1 MAGHHHGLVWIE
13 QEGGCDVLASQG
25 GEGHRI
31 GAQIFEQ
38 VVGQG
43 RGGVEIAVFG
53 VDDQGEIAG
62 HQVPHLQQQLQSHR
76 PKGLIKTKAGLVGAD
91 MGRCGLDHR
100 LNPVAGLAEEG
111 AARQAPPRCP
121 ALQHLRVWIKPGHQQ
136 RLAVGD
142 GVGEFD
148 EEAHRPQAVRAR
160 C

>member
-13 QEGGCDVLASQG
+13 QEGGCDVLARQG

-100 LNPVAGLAEEG
+100 LDPVAGLAEEG

-121 ALQHLRVWIKPGHQQ
+121 ALQHLRVGIKPGYQQ